1 MTLFNLSLPEGVY
14 IAGEWNNWVP
24 KQEDKMTKEEGSIY
38 YFDLPVA
45 SLTFTDSIAWY
56 KVIYIGSNESKISL
70 TIPLW
75 EDNLS
80 STVVRVYVDIDK
92 LRDGYAVGV
101 GDTEKA
107 AGTWYCAGEFNNWSL
122 TKMKEKIENGE
133 KVYYL
138 EVDYEMEKGEKVEY
152 KIARNTDWKPYEEQ
166 FDGKKYNAGYAQN
179 ALYVAT
185 KSGSTLEIRFYP
197 KYSILEAEIK

>member
-1 MTLFNLSLPEGVY
+1 MSLFNLSLPEGVY
-14 IAGEWNNWVP
+14 IEGEWNNWVP
-24 KQEDKMTKEEGSIY
+24 KQEDKMIKEEGSIY
-38 YFDLPVA
+38 YFDLPIA
-45 SLTFTDSIAWY
+45 SVTFTNSIAWY

-92 LRDGYAVGV
+92 LRDGYAMGV

-107 AGTWYCAGEFNNWSL
+107 TGTWYCAGEFNNWSL
-122 TKMKEKIENGE
+122 VEMNEKIENGD

-138 EVDYEMEKGEKVEY
+138 EVNYEMEKGEKVEY